1 MVEFGEKVKR
11 AREAKGMTQQTLA
24 NHLYVTRQA
33 VSRWECGSRYPDLLT
48 AKKIAL
54 FLEVSLDELLSGD
67 EMQRIAEKRPVIENP
82 GMKKILLI
90 LYGFIAF
97 SFLITAA
104 DVILRFPFA
113 VNAGNLATLQ
123 LLLLGF
129 AALLT
134 QTVIFG
140 YGFIMEM
147 KDVLTPAKTGGIL
160 SVYFLTL
167 CLTNAQ
173 HITAGIGYTGW
184 RSIVMEIVVTFP
196 ALLGAIAAYRFF
208 CCKKRQRFWHICI
221 DVVSIWG
228 ILNIIYTTWS
238 ISRYSSEFASMNT
251 TVNMLLKIC
260 VYILIL
266 YQVHVLRK
274 KRENRKSLV
283 D

>member
-1 MVEFGEKVKR
+1 
-11 AREAKGMTQQTLA
+11 
-24 NHLYVTRQA
+24 
-33 VSRWECGSRYPDLLT
+33 
-48 AKKIAL
+48 
-54 FLEVSLDELLSGD
+54 
-67 EMQRIAEKRPVIENP
+67 
-82 GMKKILLI
+82 MKKILLI

-147 KDVLTPAKTGGIL
+147 KDVLTQQKTGAVL
-160 SVYFLTL
+160 SVYFLSL

-184 RSIVMEIVVTFP
+184 RSIVMEIVVHIPSSSGSNCSVSLF
-196 ALLGAIAAYRFF
+196 LL
-208 CCKKRQRFWHICI
+208 
-221 DVVSIWG
+221 
-228 ILNIIYTTWS
+228 
-238 ISRYSSEFASMNT
+238 
-251 TVNMLLKIC
+251 
-260 VYILIL
+260 
-266 YQVHVLRK
+266 
-274 KRENRKSLV
+274 
-283 D
+283 